1 VDARQRQDLDR
12 YITGNY
18 GEDQFKGMASVDAGT
33 SVHFDYCERPNAY
46 YDPADDGPEVET
58 IISIRINHE
67 PIKFA
72 IERATVFIPQDDAY
86 PEAAL

>member
-1 VDARQRQDLDR
+1 MDARQRQDLDR

-18 GEDQFKGMASVDAGT
+18 GEEQFEGTEET

-58 IISIRINHE
+58 ITSIRINHE

-72 IERATVFIPQDDAY
+72 IERATVFIPQDNAY